1 MLIDEQ
7 LRERLADLSSRLQ
20 GTLARSRPGGESTVV
35 SRTEHV
41 MTSEDATV
49 LFTNMVG
56 STSLAPDDA
65 DDLRR
70 GTSRCCASRCL
81 GRRRR
86 GEVSPETG

>member
-1 MLIDEQ
+1 
-7 LRERLADLSSRLQ
+7 
-20 GTLARSRPGGESTVV
+20 
-35 SRTEHV
+35 

-70 GTSRCCASRCL
+70 GHFAMLRQSVSRPAASR
-81 GRRRR
+81 
-86 GEVSPETG
+86 